1 MFLERSFASQFGYDS
16 GAGYTT
22 LLLAS
27 PNIAHGE
34 ASKNTLVLA
43 LVEGDAENNEF
54 LQGFIAKDLKFLFQ
68 GFDVPLPAALSESA
82 FRDSVGPDAEAAVA
96 ATKPKRNR
104 KQKSRA
110 LPAVETVR
118 ATRGNEPQCLCCT
131 PMFPSGGRIQCP
143 ECSRLFHS
151 PCVGIEDVPLAE
163 SHGWKCLVCTERSTA
178 PSDSTVPHISGSVL
192 ELVSEELK
200 MCDVKNT
207 SFSANCAHCATER
220 QTRSNAAV
228 ASVEH
233 PIKSTAKPK
242 QRASS
247 SIKAAARRPT
257 RGELQQSAA
266 TNVQQSAPLPAEPPA
281 APGGPCAKLTVT
293 AILSCDGKAVNIFC
307 GLQKGGN
314 IKHFCPKCLV
324 GEEVMVAGVSHAP
337 GHHLQD
343 VSRLHKPRTVDLIR
357 QDFEASSQHERH
369 LGVLTRNQQH
379 MPVASLNVEEM
390 ICPTPLHYD
399 LGIGNNI
406 DDLIEERLDDKLK
419 AIREQQLEEQVL
431 LVKASAK
438 LARGDM

>member
-1 MFLERSFASQFGYDS
+1 MSRWQRVTGGNVWFARNAQLHQRIPLFPTSR
-16 GAGYTT
+16 
-22 LLLAS
+22 
-27 PNIAHGE
+27 
-34 ASKNTLVLA
+34 VL
-43 LVEGDAENNEF
+43 F
-54 LQGFIAKDLKFLFQ
+54 W
-68 GFDVPLPAALSESA
+68 SW
-82 FRDSVGPDAEAAVA
+82 
-96 ATKPKRNR
+96 
-104 KQKSRA
+104 
-110 LPAVETVR
+110 
-118 ATRGNEPQCLCCT
+118 
-131 PMFPSGGRIQCP
+131 FPR
-143 ECSRLFHS
+143 
-151 PCVGIEDVPLAE
+151 
-163 SHGWKCLVCTERSTA
+163 
-178 PSDSTVPHISGSVL
+178 
-192 ELVSEELK
+192 
-200 MCDVKNT
+200 
-207 SFSANCAHCATER
+207 
-220 QTRSNAAV
+220 
-228 ASVEH
+228 
-233 PIKSTAKPK
+233 STAKPK

-247 SIKAAARRPT
+247 SIKAAT
-257 RGELQQSAA
+257 RLQQSAA

-406 DDLIEERLDDKLK
+406 DDLIEERLDAKLK

-431 LVKASAK
+431 LEKASAK
-438 LARGDM
+438 LVVTCEAGKTH